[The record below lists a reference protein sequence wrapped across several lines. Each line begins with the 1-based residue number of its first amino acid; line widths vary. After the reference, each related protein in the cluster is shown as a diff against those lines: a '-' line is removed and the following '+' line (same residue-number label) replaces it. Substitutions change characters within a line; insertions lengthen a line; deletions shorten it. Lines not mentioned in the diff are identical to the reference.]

1 MIAYLVSVFLFIV
14 EGKMNDTS
22 MLIPAGIFPVAGAIS
37 YLSDSIR
44 NK

>member
-14 EGKMNDTS
+14 AGKMNDTS
-22 MLIPAGIFPVAGAIS
+22 MLIPAGIFAVAGAIS
-37 YLSDSIR
+37 YLSGSIR